1 MAMLAKENVVDKMIL
16 QAFGNE
22 LMFPTV

>member
-1 MAMLAKENVVDKMIL
+1 MAMLAKENVVEKMIL
-16 QAFGNE
+16 QASGNE